1 VLVLAGGCSK
11 RLSPKVEPALAAVR
25 ADARSIAEAA
35 AATCETE
42 FSTGRFTVDL
52 SGCSV
57 NLLADETV
65 VPEVP
70 SPAKG
75 TPLEKNPQVAN
86 VQVTCEA
93 PIPGRTNEWCGS
105 DLGPLRPLG
114 RASTARSGP
123 RKTAE
128 STCGNSPTDC
138 EEVVV
143 PSHYAK
149 DLDSAD
155 LRIVKPVVGGPR
167 GATVEVTISLVKAGG
182 H

>member
-1 VLVLAGGCSK
+1 VSTGCSK
-11 RLSPKVEPALAAVR
+11 RISPKVEPTLTAVR
-25 ADARSIAEAA
+25 AEARSIAAAA

-57 NLLADETV
+57 NLLAGETV
-65 VPEVP
+65 VPPVA

-75 TPLEKNPQVAN
+75 TSLEGNPQIVN

-93 PIPGRTNEWCGS
+93 PIPGRTHEWCGS
-105 DLGPLRPLG
+105 DLSPLRKPAG
-114 RASTARSGP
+114 SPGPARTGP

-128 STCGNSPTDC
+128 STCGKSPTDC

-143 PSHYAK
+143 PSHYAA
-149 DLDSAD
+149 DLDSVD
-155 LRIVKPVVGGPR
+155 LRIVKPVVGGPA
-167 GATVEVTISLVKAGG
+167 GATVEVTISIKKK
-182 H
+182 